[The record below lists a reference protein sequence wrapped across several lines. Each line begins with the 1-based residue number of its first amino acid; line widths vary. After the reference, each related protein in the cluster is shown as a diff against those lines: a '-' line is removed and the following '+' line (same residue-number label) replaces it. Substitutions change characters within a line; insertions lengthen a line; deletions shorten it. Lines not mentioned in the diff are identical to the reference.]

1 MELHPSPTRT
11 LSPLFRTPR
20 TAQRQDYR
28 IRRIYKSRPNDHRR
42 HSPTLSHGPMAHSPA
57 QNNQRE
63 IKTQTKEHNMN
74 TNYQDDIAK
83 LASITPLTDEEER
96 NLAAQIKL
104 GDSQALEKLTKAN
117 LKFVVSIAHKYAGQ
131 GLDDDDLISEGNIA
145 LMHAAQ
151 KYDSSL
157 GTRFVLFASPFIHR
171 AMKEAIAEQTARL
184 SPKSQAARLYR
195 KTLSIDQ
202 PLPLGSKTGFTLQS
216 QLENTDAPH
225 ADQQAENN
233 LLKEQLERHM
243 AILSEREQQIISH
256 LYGLFG
262 KQQLTMAETATELN
276 LKRERVRQLRNKA
289 FRKLF
294 KHLRTL

>member
-1 MELHPSPTRT
+1 
-11 LSPLFRTPR
+11 
-20 TAQRQDYR
+20 
-28 IRRIYKSRPNDHRR
+28 
-42 HSPTLSHGPMAHSPA
+42 
-57 QNNQRE
+57 
-63 IKTQTKEHNMN
+63 MN

-184 SPKSQAARLYR
+184 SPKSQAACLYR

-233 LLKEQLERHM
+233 LLKEQLEQHM